1 MKQKNRSRQSTAKH
15 SARLGAYL
23 AAGLG
28 ASTVATPTADAAIV
42 IIDLASVGSSSEN
55 ITGVNGGLPSDDSKT
70 VGNFPFSSA
79 GNLGI
84 YNFASY
90 KGLSGSYGFRIAA
103 NKSDSSDDFDFASP
117 TNFALNA
124 TIDGGSNFTGDG
136 YYTFFNYGNFV
147 SPSFGPGSYMGFRTA
162 TNNYGWLE
170 VTWDS
175 ATKNFEILSGA
186 YEDQVGVGIL
196 AGATAVPEPS
206 SSLLTLVAGG
216 AAFARRRR
224 QRAA

>member
-42 IIDLASVGSSSEN
+42 IIDIGPSGFN
-55 ITGVNGGLPSDDSKT
+55 IGGLNGGVTYGESDSIS
-70 VGNFPFSSA
+70 NFPFSSA
-79 GNLGI
+79 GILGI
-84 YNFASY
+84 SNFYSY
-90 KGLSGSYGFRIAA
+90 GLKKGLYGNVNIGIAV
-103 NKSDSSDDFDFASP
+103 NTSNSFFDLASP

-147 SPSFGPGSYMGFRTA
+147 SPSFGPGSYMGFKTA
-162 TNNYGWLE
+162 TNNFGWLE